1 MIGTLIVGLIMLI
14 IGIFLRFFSAYSK
27 KNARDFSPNIF
38 VDIIMIS
45 SLLSLAK
52 YCLQLMG
59 EDINLRNGIF
69 IGISI
74 LSIDYAI
81 YKLIEKI
88 VFRHR

>member
-14 IGIFLRFFSAYSK
+14 IGISLRFFNALSK
-27 KNARDFSPNIF
+27 RNGRDFSPNIC
-38 VDIIMIS
+38 VDIIMLS
-45 SLLSLAK
+45 SLLTLAQ

-88 VFRHR
+88 VFRRR

>member
-14 IGIFLRFFSAYSK
+14 IGISLRFFNALSK
-27 KNARDFSPNIF
+27 RNGRDFPNIW

-88 VFRHR
+88 VFRRR

>member
-14 IGIFLRFFSAYSK
+14 IGISLRFFNALSK
-27 KNARDFSPNIF
+27 RNGRDFSPNIW

-45 SLLSLAK
+45 SLLTLAQ

-88 VFRHR
+88 VFRRR

>member
-14 IGIFLRFFSAYSK
+14 IGISLRFFNALSK
-27 KNARDFSPNIF
+27 RNGRDFSPNIW
-38 VDIIMIS
+38 VDIIMLS
-45 SLLSLAK
+45 SLLTLAQ

-69 IGISI
+69 IRISI

-88 VFRHR
+88 VFRRR